1 MAEKPHY
8 VGHRERL
15 RERFLSRG
23 PDAIAD
29 YELLE
34 MLLFAASPR
43 ADVKPLAKRL
53 LKHFGSFA
61 NVIHA
66 EPERLREVEG
76 IGPAA
81 VAAVKVA
88 EAAAIRMLRDEVMDR
103 PVLSSWQALMDYCLA
118 AMGHLK
124 TEQFRILFL
133 DRKNKLIADEVQQRG
148 TVDHTPVYPRE
159 VVKRALD
166 IGASAIILVHNHPSG
181 DTTPSNADIEM
192 TKKLIQAGRLLGITI
207 HDHVIIGR
215 QNYTSFKAMMLI

>member
-8 VGHRERL
+8 LGHRERL
-15 RERFLSRG
+15 RDRFLSRG

-34 MLLFAASPR
+34 MLLFSASPR
-43 ADVKPLAKRL
+43 GDVKPLAKRL
-53 LKHFGSFA
+53 FKHFGSFSG
-61 NVIHA
+61 VIHA

-81 VAAVKVA
+81 IAAVKVA

-124 TEQFRILFL
+124 NEQFRILFL
-133 DRKNKLIADEVQQRG
+133 DRKNKLIADEVQQSG
-148 TVDHTPVYPRE
+148 TIDHTPVYPRE
-159 VVKRALD
+159 VVKRALE

-181 DTTPSNADIEM
+181 DPTPSTADIEM
-192 TKKLIQAGRLLGITI
+192 TKKLTQAGRLLGITI

-215 QNYTSFKAMMLI
+215 QTYTSFKALTLI